1 MPRKISADIRRQ
13 VLARANYRCEYCLI
27 WQDDYYDYFQIDH
40 IRSIKHGGLTVL
52 SNLAY
57 CCPDCNRYKGTD
69 LGSCPECNLHKG
81 SDLGTFLGSDTHFTR
96 FFNPRTDLW
105 QDHFE
110 AFEGALYP
118 KTAIAE
124 ATIKIFQLNDPDRVI
139 IRQELVMDGRC
150 P

>member
-1 MPRKISADIRRQ
+1 MRPRIPSQIRVQ
-13 VLARANYRCEYCLI
+13 VMARANYRCEYCKLPAL
-27 WQDDYYDYFQIDH
+27 DYLLSFHVDH
-40 IRSIKHGGLTVL
+40 IRSLKHGGTSNVE
-52 SNLAY
+52 NLAC
-57 CCPDCNRYKGTD
+57 CCPDCNSFKGTD
-69 LGSCPECNLHKG
+69 H
-81 SDLGTFLGSDTHFTR
+81 GTFLNGPDSFTR

-139 IRQELVMDGRC
+139 IRQELVMDGRW